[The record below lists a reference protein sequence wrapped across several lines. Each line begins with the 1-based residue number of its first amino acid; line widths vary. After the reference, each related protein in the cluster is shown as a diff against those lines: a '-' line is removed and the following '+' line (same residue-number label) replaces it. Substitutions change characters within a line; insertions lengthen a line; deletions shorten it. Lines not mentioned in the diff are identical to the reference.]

1 MNKIETVIYW
11 NNVVKKLREEARKS
25 KEQET
30 KRLRLLQETID
41 FVNECNRNL
50 DNIEKIFLVESEN

>member
-1 MNKIETVIYW
+1 MNKIEAIIYW
-11 NNVVKKLREEARKS
+11 NNVVKKLREEAKKL

-41 FVNECNRNL
+41 FINECDRNL
-50 DNIEKIFLVESEN
+50 DNIEKIFLVENGN